1 MKIKSKLISKDNFK
15 EYGEVVT
22 LPSILPTSEDNTY
35 TFWSNIAS
43 YKINGSTEIGICKV
57 FEQDAKLIDGMERHS
72 YTPEILIPIDG
83 PFILPLL
90 LDGLDESKAEAF
102 FVDIGQ
108 AVVIKENVWHGAC
121 IPAKSSESSYF
132 VIFKKDTPHSDVEK
146 KKIRPTI
153 IEIMDY

>member
-35 TFWSNIAS
+35 KFWSNIAS
-43 YKINGSTEIGICKV
+43 YKIDGSTEIGICKV
-57 FEQDAKLIDGMERHS
+57 FEQEAKLIEGMERHS

-83 PFILPLL
+83 PFILPLF
-90 LDGLDESKAEAF
+90 LDGKDKSRVEAF

-108 AVVIKENVWHGAC
+108 AVVIKEGVWHGAC
-121 IPAKSSESSYF
+121 LPVNSVESSYF
-132 VIFKKDTPHSDVEK
+132 VIFKEDTPKTDVEK
-146 KKIRPTI
+146 KNIKPITI
-153 IEIMDY
+153 ED